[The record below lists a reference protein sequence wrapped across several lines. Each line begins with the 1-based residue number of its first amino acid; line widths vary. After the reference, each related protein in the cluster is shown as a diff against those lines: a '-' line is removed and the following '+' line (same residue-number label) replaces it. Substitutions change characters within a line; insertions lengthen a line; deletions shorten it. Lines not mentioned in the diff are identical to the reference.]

1 MRDNYDAM
9 LRAVIGRCVWS
20 IRVRVHGNFNV
31 ARGFVGLMPRK
42 KSSGSYLQRRKI
54 DQRRQKELMTT
65 WESLNYKKSSQQLPS
80 CVVATRDSL
89 FPLFCFEQ

>member
-42 KSSGSYLQRRKI
+42 KSPAGAIY
-54 DQRRQKELMTT
+54 KEEK
-65 WESLNYKKSSQQLPS
+65 WRNGDRKSSWQLEN
-80 CVVATRDSL
+80 L
-89 FPLFCFEQ
+89 